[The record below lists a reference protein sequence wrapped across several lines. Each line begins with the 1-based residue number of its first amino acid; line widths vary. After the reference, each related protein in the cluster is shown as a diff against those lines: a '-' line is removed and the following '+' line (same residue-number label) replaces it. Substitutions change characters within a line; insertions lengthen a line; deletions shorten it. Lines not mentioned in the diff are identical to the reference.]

1 VEPSQSKKIEQCN
14 IGRVGFLLCSMRL
27 GFPQGDVVNSYNSS
41 LLIRIASLFPRF
53 KKKMPQVQHVSVFN
67 LSLKISQ
74 AKTSVSITQQDI
86 QIHLL
91 RARDHQIC
99 MYIRIISS

>member
-1 VEPSQSKKIEQCN
+1 MNIKYLDVYQDIISKFSNIFYFFLVMGASTPVSQS
-14 IGRVGFLLCSMRL
+14 
-27 GFPQGDVVNSYNSS
+27 GFPVFYLV
-41 LLIRIASLFPRF
+41 F
-53 KKKMPQVQHVSVFN
+53 KKMPQVQHVSVFN

-99 MYIRIISS
+99 MYMRIISS